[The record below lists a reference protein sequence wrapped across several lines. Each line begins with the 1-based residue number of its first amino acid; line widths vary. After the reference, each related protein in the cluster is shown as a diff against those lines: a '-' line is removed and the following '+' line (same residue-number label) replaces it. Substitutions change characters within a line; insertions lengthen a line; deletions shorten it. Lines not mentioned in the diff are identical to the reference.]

1 MTSGVK
7 KLEVLD
13 WLLSTRGEPIE
24 TRLPSLNDW
33 KKLFVQYSSN
43 WEEPIDCAIMG
54 GFIGDRTAYAF
65 ASGYKTALYCLMP
78 SLPLDQIVALCV
90 TEEGGAHPRAIHAK
104 LEEVAGHSDSGSRW
118 RMSGIKRFATMA
130 DEADLFMVAA
140 SMGID
145 SEGKNH
151 IRLVLIERDAKGITV
166 EPMDD
171 IPFIKEISHGV
182 IRLENVEVEESQ
194 LLPGDGYERYIKPF
208 RTIEDLH
215 VLAAILGY
223 LFRVASLYD
232 WPRSCTE
239 QMLSLLVSVRALAL
253 ADPAAPEVHIA
264 IGGFQKQMD
273 DFLIT
278 VEPYWSQ
285 TDEETRAGWERD
297 SALMQVAGG
306 DARAKRLERAW
317 TFYE

>member
-1 MTSGVK
+1 MTSEMK
-7 KLEVLD
+7 KFKILD
-13 WLLSTRGEPIE
+13 WLLSTRGKLIE
-24 TRLPSLNDW
+24 TRLPSLYDW

-54 GFIGDRTAYAF
+54 GFLGDRAAYAF

-78 SLPLDQIVALCV
+78 SLPLDQIVAFCV
-90 TEEGGAHPRAIHAK
+90 TEEGGAHPRAIHTK
-104 LEEVAGHSDSGSRW
+104 LEEVTGHSDSGIRW

-130 DEADLFMVAA
+130 DEADLFMVAT

-145 SEGKNH
+145 AEGKNH
-151 IRLVLIERDAKGITV
+151 IRFVLIERDAEGITV

-182 IRLENVEVEESQ
+182 IRLENVAIGESQ

-223 LFRVASLYD
+223 LFRVATLYD
-232 WPRSCTE
+232 WPKSCRE
-239 QMLSLLVSVRALAL
+239 QMLSLLVSIRALAL
-253 ADPAAPEVHIA
+253 ADHAAPEVHLA
-264 IGGFQKQMD
+264 IGGFQTQMD
-273 DFLIT
+273 DLL
-278 VEPYWSQ
+278 VAAEPYWSQ
-285 TDEETRAGWERD
+285 TDEETRTGWERD
-297 SALMQVAGG
+297 STLMRVAGG
-306 DARAKRLERAW
+306 DARAKRLEKAW